1 MFENNIAVLR
11 KVVEERSVIRNVS
24 KHRKPDG
31 TMDIEGNLKIW
42 EETMARFEKIK
53 LYDKIPDFNENDK
66 VNSEP
71 FIVFIPAEKENRKNA
86 TIIVAH
92 GGGFEIRTGCEGV
105 HTAKYFNDKGF
116 DTAILSYRI
125 KPYSRMDSF
134 ADMQRAIRLLRAK
147 KEELNISDKIFVMGF
162 SAGGMISA
170 NCATHFDMGD
180 NKSTD
185 VVERQSS
192 RPDAAVICYGAMTA
206 VSYPAQFGTKLEGDF
221 WGRTREEM
229 HFLAPEKNITPNTPP
244 FFIWQTMS
252 DDGRHGMCLAKA
264 LQDEGVPYELH
275 IFTEG
280 VHGLAMADG
289 NNDLDMSVPHVAHW
303 GELCSE
309 WLENI

>member
-1 MFENNIAVLR
+1 MFENNRAVLE
-11 KVVEERSVIRNVS
+11 KVVEERRVIRNVS
-24 KHRKPDG
+24 KHRNPDG

-42 EETMARFEKIK
+42 ENAMASFEKIK
-53 LYDKIPDFNENDK
+53 LYDKAPDFNENDK
-66 VNSEP
+66 IKSEP
-71 FIVFIPAEKENRKNA
+71 FIVFVPAKSENRKNA

-125 KPYSRMDSF
+125 KPYSRMDSL

-180 NKSTD
+180 KESSD
-185 VVERQSS
+185 VVERKSS
-192 RPDAAVICYGAMTA
+192 RPDAVVVCYGAMTA
-206 VSYPAQFGTKLEGDF
+206 VSFPAPFGTKLEGDF

-229 HFLAPEKNITPNTPP
+229 YYLAPEKNITPNTPP

-264 LQDEGVPYELH
+264 LQDAEVAYELH
-275 IFTEG
+275 IFTDG
-280 VHGLAMADG
+280 VHGLAMADS
-289 NNDLDMSVPHVAHW
+289 NNDLDMSIPHVAHW

-309 WLENI
+309 WLEKI